1 MFHFDL
7 KLFRG
12 SRANPRQPQEYWAR
26 FWSAFFRLGLSTRAM
41 TFSTTHGGYPFFSKM
56 LRISCSSSWSLSD
69 EQINIGVV
77 LLFSIEKFASHGNVF
92 AILRQRYPVSV
103 LKCFRKFLKCRFKR
117 MPVRFEIQF
126 LRQCLEESVAPRWVM
141 TRLRK
146 AKVKY
151 SRKMEVAFLQDE
163 INFK

>member
-1 MFHFDL
+1 M
-7 KLFRG
+7 
-12 SRANPRQPQEYWAR
+12 
-26 FWSAFFRLGLSTRAM
+26 
-41 TFSTTHGGYPFFSKM
+41 
-56 LRISCSSSWSLSD
+56 
-69 EQINIGVV
+69 
-77 LLFSIEKFASHGNVF
+77 
-92 AILRQRYPVSV
+92 SV
-103 LKCFRKFLKCRFKR
+103 K
-117 MPVRFEIQF
+117 FEIQF